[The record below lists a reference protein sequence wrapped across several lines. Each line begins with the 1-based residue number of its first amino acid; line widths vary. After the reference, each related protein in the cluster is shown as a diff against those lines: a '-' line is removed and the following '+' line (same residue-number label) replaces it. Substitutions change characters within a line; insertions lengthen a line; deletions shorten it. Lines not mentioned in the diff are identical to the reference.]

1 MTAAQDQVSR
11 HSSTE
16 EEGLPAAT
24 PGCRAVE
31 GNWKMEKSVFVRGMT
46 PDRSAML

>member
-1 MTAAQDQVSR
+1 MIAAQDQASR
-11 HSSTE
+11 HSRME

-31 GNWKMEKSVFVRGMT
+31 GNEKMENLFLLGV
-46 PDRSAML
+46 